1 MTRILVIDDE
11 ADILTLVKN
20 TLELQSYLVETFTS
34 AEQVDRSKL
43 VDYDL
48 ILLDIMMPDIDGL
61 SFCKEIRSLVDS
73 PIIFLT
79 AKSQEADIVT
89 GLSCGADDYLVKPF
103 GVQELLARVNAHLR
117 RERRE
122 HHTSLVLGNIRFDLS
137 AKEISISNQVL
148 ALTKSE
154 YEICEYLAKHRGQVF
169 SKEQLYDYLY
179 GFEERGTPAAIAEHI
194 KNIRAKFRMAGAEP
208 IETVWGIGYKW
219 QTNN

>member
-11 ADILTLVKN
+11 ADILTLIKN

-34 AEQVDRSKL
+34 VGQVDRSRL
-43 VDYDL
+43 ARYDL
-48 ILLDIMMPDIDGL
+48 ILLDIMMPDVNGFT
-61 SFCKEIRSLVDS
+61 FCQEIRPLVDC
-73 PIIFLT
+73 PILFLT

-89 GLSCGADDYLVKPF
+89 GLSYGADDYLVKPF

-154 YEICEYLAKHRGQVF
+154 YEICEHLAKHRGQVF